1 MNQRKKEQTKSN
13 GNLLNGDGVIDH
25 AKMTALQQYRD
36 TEGHFS
42 LVRYVVHSQTLIMRG
57 VVDYFA

>member
-13 GNLLNGDGVIDH
+13 GSLLNGDGVIDH

-42 LVRYVVHSQTLIMRG
+42 LVRYAMHSQTLTKRG
-57 VVDYFA
+57 VIDYFS

>member
-42 LVRYVVHSQTLIMRG
+42 LVRYVVHSLR
-57 VVDYFA
+57 Y